1 MFPFY
6 NPWKRQKKEKRT
18 SRMTGLTKIQKPGIE
33 KVTQLWFWL
42 LILEK
47 FRIYEKTA
55 VHF

>member
-1 MFPFY
+1 
-6 NPWKRQKKEKRT
+6 
-18 SRMTGLTKIQKPGIE
+18 MTGLTKIQKPGIE

-42 LILEK
+42 LIWEK